1 MVRSFLCALS
11 GSQIKRT
18 GRLLYKS
25 NSDSLPGIAGGL
37 PIGLLRGYWSADAME
52 TGIGGED
59 GSVAEVAEAF
69 AGLALE
75 GVAFDDGTEHFDGAV
90 DRGAG

>member
-1 MVRSFLCALS
+1 MVRLFLCALS

-37 PIGLLRGYWSADAME
+37 PIGLLDIVTLDDAE
-52 TGIGGED
+52 KAATTGEMNLNMGRD
-59 GSVAEVAEAF
+59 NLSNS
-69 AGLALE
+69 E
-75 GVAFDDGTEHFDGAV
+75 G
-90 DRGAG
+90 R